1 VIPAARWHAAL
12 SRGPF
17 DPMIAAL
24 MPRGPA
30 PRLSIVVPA
39 FNESKLIESCLE
51 TLTRA
56 LEAAGVAREAYE
68 CIVVDN
74 NSTDDTAT
82 RAAQF
87 GARVLSEPI
96 RQIARARNKGGYAAR
111 GRWILFLD
119 ADSWPDSAL
128 IRDLLQA
135 MDDPEIAG
143 GGALLQMRQLPPLL
157 RLGVGVWNRLSRRM
171 RWAAGSFIFCTR
183 DAFEAVNGFDD
194 SLFVGEEISFCRRL
208 KRYLRWRGQRLVIL
222 SRHPLRTSGR
232 KGELYSQGEIFR
244 VGLRILRHPRRFFRD
259 PALCTL
265 WYDGRR

>member
-1 VIPAARWHAAL
+1 MTA
-12 SRGPF
+12 GPMS
-17 DPMIAAL
+17 P
-24 MPRGPA
+24 GPA

-51 TLTRA
+51 NLTRA
-56 LEAAGVAREAYE
+56 LETAGVAREAYE

-74 NSTDDTAT
+74 NSTDDTAA

-96 RQIARARNKGGYAAR
+96 RQIARARNKGGHAAR
-111 GRWILFLD
+111 GCWILFLD

-128 IRDLLQA
+128 ISDLLQA

-143 GGALLQMRQLPPLL
+143 GGALLQMQELPPLL
-157 RLGVGVWNRLSRRM
+157 RLGVWVWNRLSRQL
-171 RWAAGSFIFCTR
+171 RWASGAFIFCSR

-194 SLFVGEEISFCRRL
+194 SLFVGEEISFCQRL
-208 KRYLRWRGQRLVIL
+208 KRYLRWRGQRLEIL

-244 VGLRILRHPRRFFRD
+244 VALRMLRHPRRFFRD

>member
-1 VIPAARWHAAL
+1 MIPAARWHAAL

-183 DAFEAVNGFDD
+183 DAFEEVNGFDD

>member
-1 VIPAARWHAAL
+1 
-12 SRGPF
+12 
-17 DPMIAAL
+17 MIAAL

>member
-1 VIPAARWHAAL
+1 MTA
-12 SRGPF
+12 GPMA
-17 DPMIAAL
+17 P
-24 MPRGPA
+24 GPA
-30 PRLSIVVPA
+30 PRLSIVIPA

-51 TLTRA
+51 NLTRT
-56 LEAAGVAREAYE
+56 LESAGVAREAYE

-74 NSTDDTAT
+74 NSTDDTAA
-82 RAAQF
+82 RATQF
-87 GARVLSEPI
+87 GARVVSEPI
-96 RQIARARNKGGYAAR
+96 RQIARARNKGGHAAR

-135 MDDPEIAG
+135 MDDPEIAA
-143 GGALLQMRQLPPLL
+143 GGALLQMQQLPRLL
-157 RLGVGVWNRLSRRM
+157 RLGVWAWNCLSRRLL
-171 RWAAGSFIFCTR
+171 WAAGAFIFCTR
-183 DAFEAVNGFDD
+183 DAFDAVNGFDD

-232 KGELYSQGEIFR
+232 KGELYSQREIFR
-244 VGLRILRHPRRFFRD
+244 VALRILRHPRRFFRD